1 MQEVGLAKDSNMF
14 EDEAK
19 IPDFGDDSA
28 DEGKADD
35 MDMDVDLRATN
46 A

>member
-1 MQEVGLAKDSNMF
+1 MV

-19 IPDFGDDSA
+19 SPEFGDDLD

-35 MDMDVDLRATN
+35 MDMDVDLRAAN